1 MRNLN
6 TWLIVF
12 ILIVMVIAIW
22 SLLPSFQFLTLP
34 PAVRGG
40 NADSLARYGYKEEW
54 FRSLQKKALHL
65 GLDLQGGIRLVL
77 AVDEAS
83 LAKTLGVKPSELK
96 TKDISE
102 ARDKALTII
111 RNRVDQFGVSE
122 PLINP
127 EGPSWISVQLPGMV
141 NAERAREII
150 GKTGLMEWKLV
161 QESKTVQDV
170 LTRIDGAL
178 AKASGVSD
186 SLAVESSHLFTAH
199 ATYDGRQITV
209 MRESID
215 TVNLMLRDSVVQSA
229 IPPDMEFLWGRPEE
243 RDMIPGA
250 KPLFLLK
257 RDPEVTGA
265 SLVEARMGIGTEN
278 NPAEPRVDF
287 VLARKEAAKFS
298 VVTAANINRQLAIVL
313 DSIVQS
319 APVIRSRIPDG
330 RGQIELGSGSSDEAK
345 DLAVILKA
353 GALPAKIAIVH
364 SEIVSQTLGADSIQ
378 KGKVSAI
385 VGFLLVALLMAIY
398 YRISGLIADVG
409 LVFNLLFLMAFMA
422 GLHATLTMPGIA
434 GIILSIGMSVDSNV
448 LVFERIREEMRAGK
462 TVRTAIDAGYNRA
475 LASIIDSHVTTLITS
490 MVLFWFGSGPIRGF
504 AVTLGLGVAISLFT
518 ALVITKVIFDTR
530 KQYRT
535 LSI

>member
-12 ILIVMVIAIW
+12 ILVVTAIAVW
-22 SLLPSFQFLTLP
+22 SLVPSFQFLTLP

-40 NADSLARYGYKEEW
+40 NADSLAKYGYKEEW
-54 FRSLQKKALHL
+54 FRGLQKKALHL

-83 LAKTLGVKPSELK
+83 LAKTLGKKESELN
-96 TKDISE
+96 TKDLSE

-127 EGPSWISVQLPGMV
+127 EGPAWISVQLPGMV
-141 NAERAREII
+141 DVERAREII

-161 QESKTVQDV
+161 QESKTVQEV
-170 LTRIDGAL
+170 LAKVDRVL
-178 AKASGVSD
+178 AKASGATD
-186 SLAVESSHLFTAH
+186 SLTLESSHLFTTH
-199 ATYDGRQITV
+199 AVYDGREITV

-215 TVNLMLRDSVVQSA
+215 TVDLMLQDTVVRA
-229 IPPDMEFLWGRPEE
+229 ALPLDMEFMWGRVEGKE
-243 RDMIPGA
+243 MTPGS

-257 RDPEVTGA
+257 REPEITGA
-265 SLVEARMGIGTEN
+265 ALVEARMGIGTQN

-287 VLARKEAAKFS
+287 VLNHRDAAKFS
-298 VVTAANINRQLAIVL
+298 AVTGANIGRQLAIVL

-319 APVIRSRIPDG
+319 APVIRSRIPNG
-330 RGQIELGSGSSDEAK
+330 RGQIEMGAGTTDEAK

-353 GALPAKIAIVH
+353 GALPAKISIVH

-378 KGKVSAI
+378 KGKVSAV
-385 VGFLLVALLMAIY
+385 VGLLLVILFMAIY
-398 YRISGLIADVG
+398 YRISGAIAD
-409 LVFNLLFLMAFMA
+409 LALLFNLLFLVSFMA
-422 GLHATLTMPGIA
+422 ALHSTLTMPGIA
-434 GIILSIGMSVDSNV
+434 GIILTMGMSVDSNV
-448 LVFERIREEMRAGK
+448 LIFERIREEMRAGK
-462 TVRTAIDAGYNRA
+462 TIRTAIDAGYNRA
-475 LASIIDSHVTTLITS
+475 LATIIDSHVTTLITA
-490 MVLFWFGSGPIRGF
+490 VILFMFGSGPIQGF
-504 AVTLGLGVAISLFT
+504 AVSLGLGVAISLFT
-518 ALVITKVIFDTR
+518 ALVITKVVFDTR

>member
-12 ILIVMVIAIW
+12 ILIVTVIAIW
-22 SLLPSFQFLTLP
+22 SLLPSFQFMTLP

-40 NADSLARYGYKEEW
+40 NADSLAKYGYKEEA

-65 GLDLQGGIRLVL
+65 GLDLQGGIRLVM

-83 LAKTLGVKPSELK
+83 LAKTLGKKESEL
-96 TKDISE
+96 TKGDIKD

-127 EGPSWISVQLPGMV
+127 EGDNWISVQLPGMV
-141 NAERAREII
+141 DVERAREII

-170 LTRIDGAL
+170 LAKIDRAM
-178 AKASGVSD
+178 AKSSGITD
-186 SLAVESSHLFTAH
+186 SSGVESSHLFTTH
-199 ATYDGRQITV
+199 AVYDGRQILV

-215 TVNLMLRDSVVQSA
+215 SVNLMLRDSVVRTA
-229 IPPDMEFLWGRPEE
+229 VPPDMEFLWGRGTAGE
-243 RDMIPGA
+243 ITPGA
-250 KPLFLLK
+250 LPLYLLK
-257 RDPEVTGA
+257 REPEITGA
-265 SLVEARMGIGTEN
+265 ALVSANFAVGTEHN
-278 NPAEPRVDF
+278 AMEPRVDF
-287 VLARKEAAKFS
+287 VLNHKDAAKFAM
-298 VVTAANINRQLAIVL
+298 VTGANIGRELAIVL

-319 APVIRSRIPDG
+319 SPVIRSRIPNG
-330 RGQIELGSGSSDEAK
+330 RGQIEMGGGSTDEAK

-353 GALPAKIAIVH
+353 GALPAKIDIVN

-378 KGKVSAI
+378 KGKVSAV
-385 VGFLLVALLMAIY
+385 VGLLLVILFMGVY
-398 YRISGLIADVG
+398 YRISGMIADVA
-409 LVFNLLFLMAFMA
+409 LLFNLLFLVAFMA
-422 GLHATLTMPGIA
+422 ALHSTLTMPGIA
-434 GIILSIGMSVDSNV
+434 GIILTMGMSVDSNV
-448 LVFERIREEMRAGK
+448 LIFERIREEMRAGK
-462 TVRTAIDAGYNRA
+462 TIRTAIDAGYNRA
-475 LASIIDSHVTTLITS
+475 LATIIDSHVTTLITS
-490 MVLFWFGSGPIRGF
+490 VILFMFGSGPIQGF
-504 AVTLGLGVAISLFT
+504 AVSLGLGVAISLFT
-518 ALVITKVIFDTR
+518 ALVITKVVFDTR